1 MSKRRKRLLRRDRTL
16 VGWSEINYFGFFL
29 MCWSTASRMNSL
41 SRKPFLRAAVVMMR
55 ASALETRKP
64 KRSGFPS
71 RGINSP
77 RKHHHTSHN
86 IASAY
91 ALMDEPEQAM
101 KWLQVTAD
109 EGFPNYLLFEGDAQS
124 NKLRNDP
131 RFIALMAQ
139 QKQRW
144 ERFSATL

>member
-1 MSKRRKRLLRRDRTL
+1 
-16 VGWSEINYFGFFL
+16 
-29 MCWSTASRMNSL
+29 
-41 SRKPFLRAAVVMMR
+41 
-55 ASALETRKP
+55 
-64 KRSGFPS
+64 
-71 RGINSP
+71 
-77 RKHHHTSHN
+77 
-86 IASAY
+86 
-91 ALMDEPEQAM
+91 MDEPEQAM